1 MSDLGERLRQA
12 RLGAGFSIREISSRT
27 KIREHLLDAIE
38 REDFAQLPA
47 GLVGRGFLRAYA
59 REVGLD
65 PESVVRQFRDQFEV
79 DATPSEPT
87 PAEAAGDSDHVEAS
101 THLWDGTRLWWWGV
115 LVVAGLAVTMGG
127 VTYVIHRADIEGNSG
142 SEPIASS
149 GSPEISPARLSLE
162 PEDTVERLPE
172 VTAAAVNTSGG
183 DFLAVVIDPTRLVW
197 VEATADGSRV
207 LYQLVKPG
215 ERRSI
220 DVREELLLR
229 IGDAGA
235 FRFSINGVPG
245 RTLGRSGEVRDIRIT
260 KDDHSSFQAR

>member
-1 MSDLGERLRQA
+1 MGDFGERLRQA
-12 RLGAGFSIREISSRT
+12 RSGAGLSLREISART
-27 KIREHLLDAIE
+27 KIREPLLDEIE
-38 REDFAQLPA
+38 REDFGRLPA
-47 GLVGRGFLRAYA
+47 GVVGRGFLRAYA

-65 PESVVRQFRDQFEV
+65 PESVVRQFREQFEA

-87 PAEAAGDSDHVEAS
+87 LPEAARDPDQIPSNDSA
-101 THLWDGTRLWWWGV
+101 RLWRRGF
-115 LVVAGLAVTMGG
+115 LIVAGLAVTAGV
-127 VTYVIHRADIEGNSG
+127 VTYLSHRSDIEG
-142 SEPIASS
+142 SS
-149 GSPEISPARLSLE
+149 GSDPIGLSHSQEMSPVRLSHE
-162 PEDTVERLPE
+162 PEDAEERRAPE
-172 VTAAAVNTSGG
+172 VAAAAVNTSGEN
-183 DFLAVVIDPTRLVW
+183 FLAVVINPTGLVW

-207 LYQLVKPG
+207 LYQLVGPD

-260 KDDHSSFQAR
+260 RDDFSSFQAR